1 KVGQDVALFRK
12 ITEDVADL
20 VKKFNGSLSGEHGDG
35 RLRAEFIEYMIGP
48 KNYVLLKKVKT
59 IFDPDNIFN
68 PGKITDAPPMDT
80 SLRYVPDRKEP
91 EISTIMNFDD
101 SEGILR
107 LAEKCNGSGDCR
119 KSVEAGGTMC
129 LSYRATKNEK
139 DPTRA
144 RANAL
149 RESLTNSDKPNKF
162 DHEELK
168 EVLDL
173 CISCKGCKSECPSNV
188 DVAALKA
195 EFQYQYQKANGQ
207 SLRSR
212 AFANNGRMNQLVS
225 GMPGV
230 ANFLFTN
237 SLTAG
242 LAKKVMGIAAE

>member
-1 KVGQDVALFRK
+1 
-12 ITEDVADL
+12 
-20 VKKFNGSLSGEHGDG
+20 
-35 RLRAEFIEYMIGP
+35 
-48 KNYVLLKKVKT
+48 
-59 IFDPDNIFN
+59 
-68 PGKITDAPPMDT
+68 
-80 SLRYVPDRKEP
+80 SLRYIPDRKEP
-91 EISTIMNFDD
+91 EIKTLMNFDD

-129 LSYRATKNEK
+129 PSYRATKNEK
-139 DPTRA
+139 DTTRA

-149 RESLTNSDKPNKF
+149 REFLTNSEKPNKF

-207 SLRSR
+207 SLRSK
-212 AFANNGRMNQLVS
+212 AFAHNSSMNKFASTL
-225 GMPGV
+225 PGV
-230 ANFLFTN
+230 SNFLFSNNITSKIGKRMMGVAPQRNLPTLSRQTLSQYYKKHRNRLKVANPIATVYLFNDEFTN
-237 SLTAG
+237 YLEA
-242 LAKKVMGIAAE
+242 